1 MSYDFTTRPNRSGSG
16 SLKWNAMYEKNPR
29 VGSNIVPL
37 SVADMELENPPQI
50 KEALHRYLDGAVLG
64 YTDATPAFV
73 DACCAWQRRRHG
85 WNAEDRWLVTSPG
98 VVPALSNAVRAYS
111 EPGDGVIIQPPV
123 YHPFRSAVERNA
135 RTVVTNPLRVT
146 GGASGAHH
154 YEIDFDNL
162 VEKAADP
169 SNKLLILCSPHNPV
183 GRVWSAVELR
193 RMLDICIQN
202 DVLVV
207 CDEIHDDL
215 VMPGQEHTALMAVA
229 DAGEYDRIVVC
240 TAPSKTFNI
249 AGCQASAIFI
259 PDEARRSAY
268 RSEMERCAQGE
279 LNAFAYPATIAAYNE
294 CEDWLDELIGLV
306 WSNYQLLKGS
316 IEASLPTV
324 EVYPL
329 EGTYL
334 AWVDFRGWRLSDAEL
349 ERFMTQ
355 EALLFLDEGYVFGE
369 GGSGFERINLACP
382 REVLVEAI
390 DRLVRAAHEHG
401 LDMVG
406 ERGHEVLD

>member
-1 MSYDFTTRPNRSGSG
+1 
-16 SLKWNAMYEKNPR
+16 
-29 VGSNIVPL
+29 
-37 SVADMELENPPQI
+37 
-50 KEALHRYLDGAVLG
+50 
-64 YTDATPAFV
+64 
-73 DACCAWQRRRHG
+73 
-85 WNAEDRWLVTSPG
+85 
-98 VVPALSNAVRAYS
+98 
-111 EPGDGVIIQPPV
+111 
-123 YHPFRSAVERNA
+123 
-135 RTVVTNPLRVT
+135 
-146 GGASGAHH
+146 
-154 YEIDFDNL
+154 
-162 VEKAADP
+162 
-169 SNKLLILCSPHNPV
+169 
-183 GRVWSAVELR
+183 
-193 RMLDICIQN
+193 
-202 DVLVV
+202 
-207 CDEIHDDL
+207 
-215 VMPGQEHTALMAVA
+215 
-229 DAGEYDRIVVC
+229 
-240 TAPSKTFNI
+240 
-249 AGCQASAIFI
+249 
-259 PDEARRSAY
+259 
-268 RSEMERCAQGE
+268 MERCAQGE

-306 WSNYQLLKGS
+306 WGNYQLLKGS